1 MTACVREA
9 NGFDACVKTEDA
21 GAQRTVA
28 RGLALLLSETL
39 APQGEFNGFAYIH
52 LDSPPENARRRL
64 VQVVPAESRRVEAQ
78 GTSTQRKGCNT
89 VNKQALAPA
98 HFAPGGEKW
107 LRSTLSTSARL
118 TVASR

>member
-52 LDSPPENARRRL
+52 LDSPPENARRRF
-64 VQVVPAESRRVEAQ
+64 VQVVPADRAGWRR
-78 GTSTQRKGCNT
+78 K
-89 VNKQALAPA
+89 APRRSERDA
-98 HFAPGGEKW
+98 I
-107 LRSTLSTSARL
+107 RSTNKRWRQRI
-118 TVASR
+118 SR